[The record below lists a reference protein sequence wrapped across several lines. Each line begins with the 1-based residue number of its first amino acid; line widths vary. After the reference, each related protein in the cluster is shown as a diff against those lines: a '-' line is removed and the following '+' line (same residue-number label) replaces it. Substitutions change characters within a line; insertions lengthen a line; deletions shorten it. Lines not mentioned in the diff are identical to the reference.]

1 MSCSHHS
8 SCVVENKT
16 RERGADTN
24 ELQRDSDQMNGG
36 IRKGTCCESFTKSN
50 MKNEI
55 FELDRSGPGL
65 MLANRALVETE
76 LQQRGK
82 SC

>member
-24 ELQRDSDQMNGG
+24 ELQRDSDQMNGD

-76 LQQRGK
+76 LQERGK